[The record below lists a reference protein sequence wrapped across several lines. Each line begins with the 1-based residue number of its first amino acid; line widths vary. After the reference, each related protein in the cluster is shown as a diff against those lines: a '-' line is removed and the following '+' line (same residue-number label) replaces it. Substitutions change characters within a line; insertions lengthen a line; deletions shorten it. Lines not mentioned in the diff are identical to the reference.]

1 MKSPPTT
8 NRNVLVLSHFTSLT
22 SNSLVSSL
30 SLIVLLSPPHSV
42 IRLLLFEP
50 FDLSSIPSSSSLL
63 SNPFIHPGSLS
74 LLLSTS
80 SPSHPLPSLVILAS
94 SITGWNLSWSL
105 FLFNFYYDL
114 SWWRS
119 FLIFSFSFCRGVW
132 AKVEGGGNLSLRST
146 VHVWQPRSG
155 DHQLELERW
164 TGQIRRTIKTSGL
177 PNPHSLAHHVF
188 SSDLDSFA
196 RSMNRKM
203 RCLDCQ
209 GGGA

>member
-132 AKVEGGGNLSLRST
+132 AKVEGGGVT
-146 VHVWQPRSG
+146 Y
-155 DHQLELERW
+155 RW
-164 TGQIRRTIKTSGL
+164 GVRYTCD
-177 PNPHSLAHHVF
+177 NPEVVIINS
-188 SSDLDSFA
+188 
-196 RSMNRKM
+196 N
-203 RCLDCQ
+203 
-209 GGGA
+209 